1 MEATQVQQM
10 TIKGIRKVL
19 FETNKF
25 SVIEADELTN
35 KESLDFFYK
44 KNNQDELM
52 NVLDNGSHLL
62 IWKTQY

>member
-10 TIKGIRKVL
+10 TIKEIRKVL